1 MAKES
6 MKNFITRRNAEDRHM
21 NHSGGTLFGK
31 PRSEVIKHP
40 GAFKAKAEHAGMS
53 TSAYAAKVSKP
64 GSKASPQT
72 KKQAGLA
79 KAFATM
85 RSHKG

>member
-6 MKNFITRRNAEDRHM
+6 MEKFMARRNAEDKHLPP
-21 NHSGGTLFGK
+21 SGGTLFGK

-53 TSAYAAKVSKP
+53 TSAYAAKVAKP
-64 GSKASPQT
+64 DSKASPQT
-72 KKQAGLA
+72 KKQAVLA
-79 KAFATM
+79 RNFAAM
-85 RSHKG
+85 RTKKG

>member
-6 MKNFITRRNAEDRHM
+6 MGHFVARRNAEDRHM
-21 NHSGGTLFGK
+21 GGTLFGK

-53 TSAYAAKVSKP
+53 TSAYAAKVTKP

-72 KKQAGLA
+72 KKQGSLA

-85 RSHKG
+85 RAKKG

>member
-1 MAKES
+1 MAKEP
-6 MKNFITRRNAEDRHM
+6 MAGFMARRNAEDRHT

-40 GAFKAKAEHAGMS
+40 GVFKAKAEHAGMS
-53 TSAYAAKVSKP
+53 TGAYAAKVTKP

-72 KKQAGLA
+72 KKQAILA
-79 KAFATM
+79 RNFAAM
-85 RSHKG
+85 REKKG